1 MEKRCEVRLNQYES
15 PSLDAVF
22 VSLKQFIMNVR
33 LKPLLKFLFQG
44 FKRFKVVAPGTESS
58 KRIPIEK
65 EANYDP
71 PLYVYNT
78 HGVIE
83 FLSDQCNNST
93 CTCKDRC
100 QLDDLIFRESALL
113 DEYKRKMREQ
123 QKRDNG
129 A

>member
-1 MEKRCEVRLNQYES
+1 
-15 PSLDAVF
+15 
-22 VSLKQFIMNVR
+22 MNVR
-33 LKPLLKFLFQG
+33 LKPLLKFLFQHI
-44 FKRFKVVAPGTESS
+44 KRCNFVARRTESS

-65 EANYDP
+65 EPNYDP

-83 FLSDQCNNST
+83 FLSDQCDNKT

-100 QLDDLIFRESALL
+100 QVDDLIFYESALL
-113 DEYKRKMREQ
+113 EDYKQKMRERQ
-123 QKRDNG
+123 NRDNG